1 MLHEFLVSHR
11 ADILTRVRTKITSRS
26 SAPALESELEP
37 GVSVFLE
44 QLAETLQREQST
56 PERTCDV
63 GMGQS
68 ATHHGGDA
76 RRRGVTVAQL
86 VHDYGDVCQAVT
98 GLALELDVPISN
110 DEFRTLNRCLDDAI
124 ARAVTEFTRPAGADP
139 RRLGVFAHELKNLLS
154 TSLLAFEVLK
164 SGTVGVGGSTGALL
178 GRSLMRLR
186 DLVNRSLAEVR
197 LEAGVSRREHVV
209 LADLI
214 AEVETAGMIHAAVAH
229 RTLTVSSVDPAVVID
244 VDRQLISAVLD
255 NLLTNAFKFT
265 RPSGHIVLRTDTAS
279 TPDRVLIE
287 VEDECG
293 GLPPGRAE
301 DLFEAFEQRGS
312 DRSGLGLG
320 LAIARESVQ
329 FNSGTIRVQD
339 LPGRG
344 CVFTVDLPRLPIGP
358 AATVDGPQSVEGA
371 AANGS

>member
-1 MLHEFLVSHR
+1 MLHEFLVRHR
-11 ADILTRVRTKITSRS
+11 ADILERVHQKIRLRS
-26 SAPALESELEP
+26 SAPVMEPDLP
-37 GVSVFLE
+37 GVSRFLG
-44 QLAETLQREQST
+44 QLAETLQREQGTS
-56 PERTCDV
+56 ERTCHV
-63 GMGQS
+63 EMGQT
-68 ATHHGGDA
+68 ATLHGGDS

-98 GLALELDVPISN
+98 GLAVELGIPISS

-124 ARAVTEFTRPAGADP
+124 AQSVTEFTRPPETSP
-139 RRLGVFAHELKNLLS
+139 RQLGVFAHELKNLLS

-164 SGTVGVGGSTGALL
+164 GGTVGVGGSTGALL

-197 LEAGVSRREHVV
+197 LEAGISRREHVV

-214 AEVETAGMIHAAVAH
+214 AEVEAAGMIHAAVAR

-265 RPSGHIVLRTDTAS
+265 RSGGHIVLRTDITS
-279 TPDRVLIE
+279 TPDRVWIE

-320 LAIARESVQ
+320 LAIARESVH
-329 FNSGTIRVQD
+329 FNSGTISAHD

-344 CVFTVDLPRLPIGP
+344 CVFRVDLPRFVLGS
-358 AATVDGPQSVEGA
+358 AATVDPTQVLKGPL
-371 AANGS
+371 ANGS

>member
-1 MLHEFLVSHR
+1 M
-11 ADILTRVRTKITSRS
+11 
-26 SAPALESELEP
+26 ESELEP
-37 GVSVFLE
+37 GVSLFLA
-44 QLAETLQREQST
+44 QLAGTLQREQGTS
-56 PERTCDV
+56 ERTCDV
-63 GMGQS
+63 EMGQG
-68 ATHHGGDA
+68 ATHHGGDS

-86 VHDYGDVCQAVT
+86 IHDYGDVCQVVT
-98 GLALELDVPISN
+98 GLALELDIPIST

-124 ARAVTEFTRPAGADP
+124 AQAVTEFTRPTEASP
-139 RRLGVFAHELKNLLS
+139 QRLGVFAHELKNLLS
-154 TSLLAFEVLK
+154 TSLMAFEVLK

-197 LEAGVSRREHVV
+197 LEAGISRKEHVV

-265 RPSGHIVLRTDTAS
+265 RPSGHIVLRTAAS

-329 FNSGTIRVQD
+329 FNSGTISVHD

-344 CVFTVDLPRLPIGP
+344 CVFTVDLPRVTL
-358 AATVDGPQSVEGA
+358 GA
-371 AANGS
+371 AAAGDAPRVNGAVANGS